1 MTAVELDKEKGPIYS
16 RYDHDRSDNYSAV
29 IDYAAPPR
37 TTEEIQ
43 FMLAHK
49 IAPNEADPN
58 DMRPGT
64 SRRYEEGTA
73 PLPAFLQSLSDS
85 MAQRTA
91 GQSVDGQNKANQ
103 APYWASQRWNAQ
115 RTEAQRRAA
124 LVGVVIWVLFIIVT
138 MLISF
143 FGK

>member
-1 MTAVELDKEKGPIYS
+1 MELDKEKGPIYS

-37 TTEEIQ
+37 TSEEIQ

-49 IAPNEADPN
+49 ITPNQADPN
-58 DMRPGT
+58 DMRPGSSQT
-64 SRRYEEGTA
+64 YQEGTTT
-73 PLPAFLQSLSDS
+73 LPTFLQALNAS

-91 GQSVDGQNKANQ
+91 GQSVDGQNNANQ

-124 LVGVVIWVLFIIVT
+124 LVGVVIWVLFIIVA
-138 MLISF
+138 MLMSF